1 MSRSPQLSRRDLLFG
16 RFRAGVRLA
25 TDTLENKPQTTPAD
39 GPTLAVIQGRHCLA
53 YRGLMCSTCFE
64 RCPEQGAI
72 VIEQG
77 VPRID
82 SDKCTGCGDCREV
95 CPAPTNAVLLTRPRN
110 PIKRGDA

>member
-1 MSRSPQLSRRDLLFG
+1 MSRAPQLSRRDLLFG
-16 RFRAGVRLA
+16 RFRAGVRRA
-25 TDTLENKPQTTPAD
+25 TNTMQHKPEITPAD

-77 VPRID
+77 VPRVVGD
-82 SDKCTGCGDCREV
+82 RCTGCGDCHEV
-95 CPAPTNAVLLTRPRN
+95 CPAPTNAVLLTRPRDT
-110 PIKRGDA
+110 IKRGGA

>member
-1 MSRSPQLSRRDLLFG
+1 MSRAPKLSRRDLLFG
-16 RFRAGVRLA
+16 RFRAGVRRA
-25 TDTLENKPQTTPAD
+25 TNTPQNKPETALTD

-77 VPRID
+77 VPRVV

-110 PIKRGDA
+110 QTLRGDA